1 MEVFYMSKNKSG
13 FLNAKELAKEA
24 ALEAIKTFKQQEKD
38 QVKKRR
44 LHNTGLLLENYLDF
58 LDYYNSIKY
67 KAEDIQD
74 SLDPVEFDVVYI
86 DDIFI
91 DSIKR
96 SKVRTMII
104 IKQIETAVEKI
115 QEEMTVCNEVEKYNA
130 VNYLYFKKELKDL
143 KFNSRV
149 SKVAELLNCS
159 ESSVRRW
166 NNEVLKKLS
175 VMLFGV
181 DGMRIDL

>member
-1 MEVFYMSKNKSG
+1 MSKNKSG
-13 FLNAKELAKEA
+13 YMNVSDVAREA
-24 ALEAIKTFKQQEKD
+24 ALEAIKQYKQQEKEH
-38 QVKKRR
+38 VRKRR

-58 LDYYNSIKY
+58 QEYYNSIKY

-74 SLDPVEFDVVYI
+74 SLDPAEFDVVYI

-104 IKQIETAVEKI
+104 IRQIETAVEKI
-115 QEEMTVCNEVEKYNA
+115 QKEMEICNESEKYKA
-130 VNYLYFKKELKDL
+130 VQYLYFTQELKDM
-143 KFNSRV
+143 KFNPRV
-149 SKVAELLNCS
+149 AKVAELLDCS

-166 NNEVLKKLS
+166 NNEILKKLS